1 MKIIADHE
9 LLTPT
14 TATLQHLHDKR
25 SDGKG
30 EEGVKDGSEAAVAA
44 AAVQSAAGEGGAPS
58 LAGLSAQGRT
68 AEVQRP
74 RVRAVGAR
82 AVRVRLGVVKQPE
95 RKPTPVSLPVPAVV
109 VCQ

>member
-1 MKIIADHE
+1 MPLDERMPMKIIADHE
-9 LLTPT
+9 LLTP
-14 TATLQHLHDKR
+14 TLQHLHDKR

-58 LAGLSAQGRT
+58 LAGLSAQGQT

-82 AVRVRLGVVKQPE
+82 AVRVRLGGEPLL
-95 RKPTPVSLPVPAVV
+95 PTES
-109 VCQ
+109 